1 MKVSCF
7 YVCSFFFTLFVVN
20 SLSSCSNSDSDK
32 LGKLGSAIDDFA
44 EGKLKENIHFIRDP
58 NSTIFSSGERAI
70 RRIKG
75 VKPEGRE
82 YFTLLSD
89 LKKIDGKT
97 LTDARGSNKYE
108 MDFKAVVNVE
118 AGSTSIYPC
127 SINFWGFNYYY
138 DEKGTHPFR
147 YILIQGIA
155 YFERKE
161 SGWVFKE
168 FNVRRA
174 EQTNSD
180 KILE

>member
-1 MKVSCF
+1 MLKQAAL
-7 YVCSFFFTLFVVN
+7 LFILAV
-20 SLSSCSNSDSDK
+20 L
-32 LGKLGSAIDDFA
+32 
-44 EGKLKENIHFIRDP
+44 
-58 NSTIFSSGERAI
+58 IFG
-70 RRIKG
+70 
-75 VKPEGRE
+75 
-82 YFTLLSD
+82 
-89 LKKIDGKT
+89 
-97 LTDARGSNKYE
+97 
-108 MDFKAVVNVE
+108 
-118 AGSTSIYPC
+118 
-127 SINFWGFNYYY
+127 GFNYYY